1 MVIKVNKRSLCFS
14 ALVFA
19 LTTAPAAQAIDQ
31 YRLRMPD
38 LDSSVRLLQNYASLN
53 WGMSAADL
61 NRFQTAEG
69 LLREHQYDQALS
81 LCLALRETYPEHVA
95 LAFLTAEI
103 WLATQRPEEALLL
116 LENLESQWA
125 GKTAAVSDRLT
136 LADLQA
142 RAYLQQ
148 NEPVHALK
156 AFQAAELKPEEM
168 STLDKERFFMLSAD
182 LLFANQNYLGSYQ
195 QLQAV
200 MRLPMISDR
209 GHIAINKI
217 KPRLAALMHK
227 QAKEAQFTRDYFAA
241 EAAAREAI
249 RLDPNPIEYVY
260 TLNAA
265 RQNMNREMQARFQRA
280 LPAIK
285 TAMLNMR
292 YALEIEDY
300 PMLNREYLRFKND
313 RDTAFVLDDNHR
325 PYLPQQ
331 MYTVVTQVEKT
342 LQDEGYQ
349 L

>member
-1 MVIKVNKRSLCFS
+1 MVIKVNKRSICFS

-19 LTTAPAAQAIDQ
+19 LTTAPAAQALDLYQ
-31 YRLRMPD
+31 LKMPE
-38 LDSSVRLLQNYASLN
+38 LESSVRLLQNYASLN
-53 WGMSAADL
+53 HGMSMADL

-69 LLREHQYDQALS
+69 LLKERQVDQALTI
-81 LCLALRETYPEHVA
+81 CLSLRETYPEHLA
-95 LAFLTAEI
+95 LAFLTADA
-103 WLATQRPEEALLL
+103 WLANQQAEEALLVL
-116 LENLESQWA
+116 DSLESQLA
-125 GKTAAVSDRLT
+125 DKPVSLSDRLT
-136 LADLQA
+136 LTYKQA

-148 NEPVHALK
+148 NEPAHALK
-156 AFQAAELKPEEM
+156 IFQAAELKPEDL
-168 STLDKERFFMLSAD
+168 SVLDQERFHMIMAD

-200 MRLPMISDR
+200 MRLPLISDR

-241 EAAAREAI
+241 ESAAREAI

-260 TLNAA
+260 TLNQA

-285 TAMLNMR
+285 TTMLNMR

-300 PMLNREYLRFKND
+300 PMLNREYLRFKSD
-313 RDTAFVLDDNHR
+313 RDTAFVLDENHR
-325 PYLPQQ
+325 PYLPRQ
-331 MYTVVTQVEKT
+331 MYEVVEQVEKT
-342 LQDEGYQ
+342 LQNEGYQ
-349 L
+349 I